1 MMTLE
6 DIEIEIDATKQIGWR
21 AKLSAKAKKMALDA
35 MMSKLKK
42 QRELLKEIP
51 DVNGD
56 EIIKAFINGNRKL
69 SDKEYDAV
77 VKKFG
82 TKGLTMID
90 GMSSLSIPQKQWI
103 FKQVGWNINEVE

>member
-1 MMTLE
+1 MESQIIREGKE
-6 DIEIEIDATKQIGWR
+6 DG
-21 AKLSAKAKKMALDA
+21 LDA

-42 QRELLKEIP
+42 QRELLKDIP

-82 TKGLTMID
+82 TKGLMMID

-103 FKQVGWNINEVE
+103 FKQMGWNINEVE